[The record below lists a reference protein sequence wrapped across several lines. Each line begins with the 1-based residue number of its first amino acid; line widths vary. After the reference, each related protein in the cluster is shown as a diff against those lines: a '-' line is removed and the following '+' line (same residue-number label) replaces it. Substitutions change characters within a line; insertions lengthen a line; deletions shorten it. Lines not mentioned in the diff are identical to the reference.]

1 MERGRIEH
9 LLGAIRNKRVLVI
22 GDIILDKYVFGKVE
36 RISPEAPVPVVEV
49 EREEYRLGGA
59 GNVAGNLKALGVDVY
74 LCGVVGNDREGELIK
89 DFLRKEGIKDLT
101 VKDEKRRTTLK
112 TRIVSMSQQLIRID
126 REEVSYIRDD
136 VLKTLIDYLNSYDFE
151 YVIVSDYAKGV
162 IVDELTSAIR
172 NKGVM
177 WSVDPKPKN
186 MRFYGGATLI
196 TPNEK
201 EVREMSGVEDVV
213 EGAFILR
220 EELGVDT
227 IAVTRGAKGITL
239 VREEGFKNFPA
250 RAKQVFDVTGAGDTV
265 IAVMSSLMLT
275 DASWDEICTLANI
288 AAGISVGKLGTS
300 PVMPEEIISY
310 AEEGEILR
318 KSGV

>member
-1 MERGRIEH
+1 LDRGRIEY
-9 LLGAIRNKRVLVI
+9 LLNAVKDRKILVV

-59 GNVAGNLKALGVDVY
+59 GNVASNLKALGVNAY
-74 LCGVVGNDREGELIK
+74 LCGVLGNDRESSIVR
-89 DFLRKEGIKDLT
+89 DFLKKEGIGDLT
-101 VKDEKRRTTLK
+101 VSDVNRKTTLK

-126 REEVSYIRDD
+126 REDKRPVGGTVLNRLLEYI
-136 VLKTLIDYLNSYDFE
+136 NSREFE

-162 IVDELTSAIR
+162 VVGELTSVLR
-172 NKGVM
+172 SLGVS

-186 MRFYGGATLI
+186 MKFYGGATLI
-196 TPNEK
+196 TPNER
-201 EVREMSGVEDVV
+201 EVKEMSGAEDVV
-213 EGAFILR
+213 EGAFILL
-220 EELGVDT
+220 EELGADS

-239 VREEGFKNFPA
+239 VRKEGFKNFPA

-275 DASWDEICTLANI
+275 DASWDEICTVANI

-300 PVMPEEIISY
+300 PVLPEEIINY

-318 KSGV
+318 ERSM